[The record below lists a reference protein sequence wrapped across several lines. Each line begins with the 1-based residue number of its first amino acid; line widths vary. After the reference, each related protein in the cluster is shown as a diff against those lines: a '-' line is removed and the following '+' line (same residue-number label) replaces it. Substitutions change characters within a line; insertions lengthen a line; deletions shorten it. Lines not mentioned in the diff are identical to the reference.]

1 MSAIYQELTNNNN
14 VNFTARTEKIVYLTC
29 ILSFVLIVI
38 MLSIALSVIPLANNA
53 TILVND
59 AGETLKDMNI
69 IIPEVKDTLKM
80 VYRLCQF
87 ENFTTHYGFLCD
99 EN

>member
-1 MSAIYQELTNNNN
+1 MNAIYQELTNNNN
-14 VNFTARTEKIVYLTC
+14 VNFTSRTEKIVYLNC
-29 ILSFVLIVI
+29 IFSFILIVI
-38 MLSIALSVIPLANNA
+38 MISIALSVIPLASDA

-59 AGETLKDMNI
+59 AGETLKDMNV

>member
-1 MSAIYQELTNNNN
+1 MNLYNELTNDNP
-14 VNFTARTEKIVYLTC
+14 ISLTNRLRNTIYCNC
-29 ILSFVLIVI
+29 IMTTISAII
-38 MLSIALSVIPLANNA
+38 MFSIALSVIPLAYDAN
-53 TILVND
+53 ILVND
-59 AGETLKDMNI
+59 AGETLKDMNV

-99 EN
+99 QN